1 MRVSKLEPKRS
12 SRNFFG
18 IKRPVEKRCPVQ
30 MARTS
35 TIGGLAMVG
44 VKPLGDCEGLSR
56 AARACT
62 PAYARAVHVRYRFTW
77 LHARYRFTGLVV
89 SGQDKEFHA
98 EARRRQVAEPLR
110 GILPVSASQ
119 SLRLET
125 CAIVLPRLA
134 DPQSLSLFRQWF
146 WIRKASCCNSLARST
161 LTTAIPEGTRRVV
174 GAKFRMP

>member
-1 MRVSKLEPKRS
+1 
-12 SRNFFG
+12 
-18 IKRPVEKRCPVQ
+18 
-30 MARTS
+30 
-35 TIGGLAMVG
+35 MVG

-119 SLRLET
+119 SLRLSL
-125 CAIVLPRLA
+125 CVSKPVRLCCLA
-134 DPQSLSLFRQWF
+134 LQ
-146 WIRKASCCNSLARST
+146 IRKAYRSFVNGFGSERLAAAT
-161 LTTAIPEGTRRVV
+161 HLPGRR
-174 GAKFRMP
+174 